1 MIKEAEFPSL
11 NGLIAFEAT
20 IRNSSMT
27 LAAEELG
34 ITQPLISQRIRALED
49 LLGGVLINRSKKPLS
64 TTPAGQ
70 KFYSDLQG
78 PLLSILRATENA
90 KSNLTETKTKISIG
104 AYFGF
109 SFHWIMPRLQ
119 RLQQAFPDYLFEILP
134 TNSLND
140 LVTSHADILFHF
152 STHVGRYQFEELIIP
167 EVAFPVCSP
176 EFAKKYGLKKGQSL
190 SDLRNLPLL
199 HKDVDD
205 LRWLNWQRW
214 AQVLGITPSD
224 SPVSFRYNNYPLV
237 VEAAINGHGICL
249 GWEGL
254 TNPFVAEGKLI
265 ELGPRLKAAN
275 RGYQICSNYRSTYA
289 IGNVI
294 KWFINEAKQ
303 PLK

>member
-1 MIKEAEFPSL
+1 MFKEADLPNF
-11 NGLIAFEAT
+11 NGLVAFEAT
-20 IRNSSMT
+20 IRNRSMT

-34 ITQPLISQRIRALED
+34 ITQPLVSQRIRALED
-49 LLGGVLINRSKKPLS
+49 LLGGVLINRGKKPLAP
-64 TTPAGQ
+64 TPAGQ
-70 KFYSDLQG
+70 KFYNDLKG
-78 PLLSILRATENA
+78 PMSSILRATDHA
-90 KSNLTETKTKISIG
+90 KNNLQDTKTKISIS

-109 SFHWIMPRLQ
+109 SFHWLMPRLQ

-152 STHVGRYQFEELIIP
+152 STHVGRYQFEELLIP
-167 EVAFPVCSP
+167 EEVFPVCSTQ
-176 EFAKKYGLKKGQSL
+176 FAEKMGLKEGQSL
-190 SDLRNLPLL
+190 TDLRNLPLL

-214 AQVLGITPSD
+214 SEVLGVTPSN

-237 VEAAINGHGICL
+237 VEAAINGHGLCL

-254 TNPFVAEGKLI
+254 INPFITEGKLI
-265 ELGPRLKAAN
+265 ALGPRLKSPN

-294 KWFINEAKQ
+294 KWFINEAK
-303 PLK
+303 